1 MPIYEYECV
10 NCGEIR
16 EVVQRFSDEPLTT
29 CPDCNGRLKKI
40 ISNTSFIL
48 KGTGWYKTDYA
59 SDSGRRTGEVEKTKE
74 SDNKSAVKTETKT
87 ETETETKTEPK
98 AEAAAKA

>member
-1 MPIYEYECV
+1 MPIYEYECLS
-10 NCGEIR
+10 CGEIH
-16 EVVQRFSDEPLTT
+16 EVVQRFSDEPLTI

-59 SDSGRRTGEVEKTKE
+59 SDLKKTKE
-74 SDNKSAVKTETKT
+74 PDKKSETKT
-87 ETETETKTEPK
+87 ESK
-98 AEAAAKA
+98 AETAKA